1 MKLERVVKPLHY
13 RFTVGELEFR
23 ASKFEDDH
31 VVFDVLDS
39 GGLKVGEFTATPV
52 GDDADFYDVDY
63 TDKGEYNDTLEML
76 RKTGDSSVIAKNIK
90 KTLQS
95 IE

>member
-1 MKLERVVKPLHY
+1 MKLERAVKPLHY
-13 RFTVGELEFR
+13 KFTVGELEFR

-39 GGLKVGEFTATPV
+39 GDLKVGEFTASDMD
-52 GDDADFYDVDY
+52 GDGNIEYS
-63 TDKGEYNDTLEML
+63 DKGQYNDTLEML
-76 RKTGDSSVIAKNIK
+76 RKTGDSNIIANNIK

-95 IE
+95 IEK